1 MLSWLFKKPPP
12 LGAKPAPAKPAAAP
26 KAAPVAKPV
35 AKAAIKSAAELAA
48 ERSAAEQ
55 EWAAPLQAA
64 MGDDAALLGVA
75 QAAGSPLATK
85 LAAVSALT
93 GEVALRQAERHF
105 RNHDRKVHKLAKQ
118 RLEAVVAQREARAKA
133 QGLIAATEALGGEA
147 VVPVNHL
154 VALDRDWAA
163 LGVSQLEA
171 VQVSRFAELRAALDA
186 RVREAGERQQQV
198 QRWTAQA
205 ESVLSDLRTAV
216 ATAAAEGAASDLAAP
231 LQLVQET
238 LAACPEAPATA
249 ALAQALRAAQA
260 VADGVQQ
267 RLQLL
272 QDLQAPVPAAPAVE
286 SAAPDAVTAEPEAKE
301 VAAEPA
307 RPEVTEAA
315 EPVVTVAEVVEAVED
330 AVEEAVEEAVEV
342 APEAT
347 EATPQLEAEPQAQ
360 TPTDAAPLALAESEP
375 SPAPV
380 APAAPAA
387 PKPAPPS
394 AVALW
399 QALPAVADA
408 ALAQALQQ
416 RFDAHQQAVRATAAA
431 AAAAAPARVKAVAS
445 PKASPKAQRTPTPEQ
460 QQHLD
465 ELLQTAEAAQAEGQ
479 LTPLQAALQAIDT
492 ALEAMP
498 GLVPS
503 ARWRH
508 GHQTLLAERA
518 RLRGWQQW
526 GGARARDD
534 LADEAEA
541 LARFTVVAADPEHK
555 GPKLQI
561 KAHADAIQQLRNRWK
576 ELDRLGAV
584 ASQSL
589 WQRFDAAL
597 HIAYEPVGAQM
608 AVLKAARQQNLAD
621 RQALLDTL
629 EALPEGP
636 PAVSLEVGEG
646 TSPDVQ
652 GEALHHFWKEQM
664 RALDR
669 FQTAWRQ
676 LGPPEHTVPSAA
688 RNALMA
694 RHRAAL
700 DRVAQPLQQARQVA
714 AEQREQLIL
723 QVESLLQGNGQANG
737 RGGPNDAPQRVR
749 DLQAQWQH
757 QARQLPLARGVEG
770 ALWTRFKAAT
780 DAVFAQRDA
789 AFHARDAELAA
800 NLAEC
805 QALID
810 RVAALAEVD
819 DNAEIKRTLAEA
831 ERLWRQGGE
840 LPRGAGPAMEAKY
853 HAARSAAAQRLADS
867 AHRGWQAQ
875 CDAAAAALAL
885 CQAREQGT
893 ADAAEPETHEA
904 RWAAVASAG
913 AMPAPWQAALQ
924 QRWQRE
930 VGSAAASGP
939 LASDALDTVL
949 LQLESALDLHTPP
962 PWQEARRKLKLLAL
976 KTAMEGGGA
985 PATGPAQQ
993 VQWLATLLAQRGLNE
1008 AQQQRLNALL
1018 AAVRQGQPLVAPN
1031 RS

>member
-12 LGAKPAPAKPAAAP
+12 LGSKPAPAKPAAAP
-26 KAAPVAKPV
+26 KASPVAKPV
-35 AKAAIKSAAELAA
+35 AKAVVKSAAELAA

-64 MGDDAALLGVA
+64 MGDDAALLRVA

-93 GEVALRQAERHF
+93 AEAALRQAEKDF

-147 VVPVNHL
+147 VVPVNRL

-163 LGVSQLEA
+163 LGVAQLEPA
-171 VQVSRFAELRAALDA
+171 QVERFADLRAALDT

-205 ESVLSDLRTAV
+205 EPVLTELRAAV
-216 ATAAAEGAASDLAAP
+216 AAAATEGAAADLAAP
-231 LQLVQET
+231 LQLVQAA
-238 LAACPEAPATA
+238 LATCPEAPATA
-249 ALAQALRAAQA
+249 ALAQALRAAEA
-260 VADGVQQ
+260 LACGVQQ

-272 QDLQAPVPAAPAVE
+272 QDLQTPVPAAPAVE
-286 SAAPDAVTAEPEAKE
+286 EAVPAAVADVATESEASE
-301 VAAEPA
+301 SAAEPA
-307 RPEVTEAA
+307 TPEVTEAA
-315 EPVVTVAEVVEAVED
+315 EPAVTTSDAVEAVE
-330 AVEEAVEEAVEV
+330 AAESVEV
-342 APEAT
+342 VEVEVVAAQATAPVEAGS
-347 EATPQLEAEPQAQ
+347 EAQPNAETQSDQVPVAK
-360 TPTDAAPLALAESEP
+360 AESELL
-375 SPAPV
+375 PAPV
-380 APAAPAA
+380 APAAPQ
-387 PKPAPPS
+387 PAPPS
-394 AVALW
+394 AAALW
-399 QALPAVADA
+399 QALPAVDDTT
-408 ALAQALQQ
+408 LAQALQQ
-416 RFDAHQQAVRATAAA
+416 RFDAHQQAVRAA
-431 AAAAAPARVKAVAS
+431 AAAAAPARVKPAESTKPA
-445 PKASPKAQRTPTPEQ
+445 PKPSPKAQRTPTPEQ

-465 ELLQTAEAAQAEGQ
+465 QLLQAAEAAQAEGQ
-479 LTPLQAALQAIDT
+479 LTPLQAALQEIDT

-503 ARWRH
+503 PRWRH

-541 LARFTVVAADPEHK
+541 LARTTAAAADPEHK

-561 KAHADAIQQLRNRWK
+561 KAHADAIQQLRTRWK

-584 ASQSL
+584 ASQAL

-597 HIAYEPVGAQM
+597 HLAYEPVGAQM

-629 EALPEGP
+629 EALPEVP
-636 PAVSLEVGEG
+636 PEGGDG
-646 TSPDVQ
+646 TSPDAQ
-652 GEALHHFWKEQM
+652 GEAVHHFWKEQM

-723 QVESLLQGNGQANG
+723 QVESLLQGNG

-819 DNAEIKRTLAEA
+819 DNAEIKRILAEA

-840 LPRGAGPAMEAKY
+840 LPRGAGPAMEARY
-853 HAARSAAAQRLADS
+853 HAARTAAAQRLADS

-885 CQAREQGT
+885 CQAREQDT
-893 ADAAEPETHEA
+893 ADAAEPDALQA
-904 RWAAVASAG
+904 RWAAVAAAG
-913 AMPAPWQAALQ
+913 SMPAPWQTALQ
-924 QRWQRE
+924 QRWQR
-930 VGSAAASGP
+930 ADAKPAASGP

-962 PWQEARRKLKLLAL
+962 PWQDARRKLKLLAL

-993 VQWLATLLAQRGLNE
+993 VQWLATLLAQRGLND
-1008 AQQQRLNALL
+1008 AQLQRFQALL

-1031 RS
+1031 RT

>member
-35 AKAAIKSAAELAA
+35 PKAATKSAAELAA

-93 GEVALRQAERHF
+93 AEAALRQAEKHF

-133 QGLIAATEALGGEA
+133 QGLIAATEALGAEA

-163 LGVSQLEA
+163 LGVSQLEPE
-171 VQVSRFAELRAALDA
+171 QVARFAELRAALDA

-205 ESVLSDLRTAV
+205 ESVLTEVRA
-216 ATAAAEGAASDLAAP
+216 AMGAAAAEGAAADLAAP
-231 LQLVQET
+231 LQAVQAA
-238 LAACPEAPATA
+238 LAVCPEAPATA

-260 VADGVQQ
+260 LADGVQQ

-272 QDLQAPVPAAPAVE
+272 QDLQAPVPAAQAVE
-286 SAAPDAVTAEPEAKE
+286 SAAPDAVAAEPEAKE

-307 RPEVTEAA
+307 TPEVTEAA
-315 EPVVTVAEVVEAVED
+315 EPVVTVAEATEAAEAVED
-330 AVEEAVEEAVEV
+330 AVEV

-347 EATPQLEAEPQAQ
+347 EASPLVEAETQAE
-360 TPTDAAPLALAESEP
+360 TPTDAAPLAPAESEP

-380 APAAPAA
+380 VPAAPAA
-387 PKPAPPS
+387 PKPTPPS
-394 AVALW
+394 AAALW

-416 RFDAHQQAVRATAAA
+416 RFEAHQQAVRAA
-431 AAAAAPARVKAVAS
+431 AAAAAPARVKPAESTKPA

-460 QQHLD
+460 QQQLD

-541 LARFTVVAADPEHK
+541 LARFTVAAADPEHK

-608 AVLKAARQQNLAD
+608 AVLKAARQQNLAE

-636 PAVSLEVGEG
+636 PEGSLEVGEG
-646 TSPDVQ
+646 TSPEAQ
-652 GEALHHFWKEQM
+652 GEAVHHFWKEQM

-723 QVESLLQGNGQANG
+723 QVESLLQGNGQGNG

-810 RVAALAEVD
+810 RVAALATVD

-875 CDAAAAALAL
+875 CDAATAALAL

-893 ADAAEPETHEA
+893 ADAAEPDALEA
-904 RWAAVASAG
+904 RWAAVAAVG

-985 PATGPAQQ
+985 PATGAAQQ